1 MVRNIANLA
10 VRGNRRFWPLT
21 AAVLALLLTILYF
34 AADVR
39 TQINQ
44 LSKDPND
51 NVQWVLSQPE
61 IELLT
66 LAALAGEGHQNPAAT
81 LTAVRQRFDVFYSR
95 IALLEESPI
104 YAELRAD
111 PEVARN
117 LGQLRSYLDATA
129 PLIDGPDTEL
139 RAALPEVQE
148 SALQHRLFARNIALA
163 GLRLFSRKSDQQ
175 RQDVYNTLVGIAILT
190 TVLVLILGLL
200 VAVLSRLAAKS
211 RASGPVCPALKT
223 ILVEATFKPSLKIVA
238 NKSTVGKLEKSS
250 GLKV

>member
-10 VRGNRRFWPLT
+10 IRGNRRFWPL
-21 AAVLALLLTILYF
+21 AGAVLALLAAILYF

-39 TQINQ
+39 GQISQ

-66 LAALAGEGHQNPAAT
+66 LATLAGEGAQDPTGA
-81 LTAVRQRFDVFYSR
+81 LTAIRQQFDVFYSR
-95 IALLEESPI
+95 VALLEESPI
-104 YAELRAD
+104 YVELRAD

-117 LGQLRSYLDATA
+117 LGQLRSYLNATA
-129 PLIDGPDTEL
+129 PLIDGPDTAL
-139 RAALPEVQE
+139 RAALTDVQQ
-148 SALQHRLFARNIALA
+148 SALEHRLFARNIALA
-163 GLRLFSRKSDQQ
+163 GLRLFSRKGDQQ

-190 TVLVLILGLL
+190 TVLVLILVLL

-211 RASGPVCPALKT
+211 RADAQEIAKT
-223 ILVEATFKPSLKIVA
+223 RDRMQKII
-238 NKSTVGKLEKSS
+238 
-250 GLKV
+250 